1 MHTLS
6 DLRIGQRL
14 SLGFLA
20 IIVLM
25 VILTVVGIQR
35 VRSIDRQLTAINEV
49 NSVKQRYAI
58 NFRGSVHDRAIA
70 LRDVVLMDAP
80 ADRHAAEQ
88 LIDKLTAD
96 YARSAQP
103 LDTMIAA
110 STDAREKTILQQIK
124 SIEQRTLPLI
134 AQVRAFRDASDRSHA
149 EQRLLQEARPAF
161 IDWLASINAF
171 IDLQE
176 QKNRQAA
183 KQAVATAR
191 GFAMLMVISTVI
203 ALLLGATIALLL
215 TRSVVLPLRLS
226 LQLAERISA
235 GDLGT
240 PDTAASKDESGQLL
254 RAMQQMQR
262 RLRDVISAQRTM
274 AARHDAGQISYRTDA
289 QQFPGEYAHM
299 VQDTNALVHAHVQ
312 TQLRMTEVMGRY
324 AIGDLAPEI
333 EHYPC
338 EKAAI
343 TTTMQQVKQNLRAIN
358 AQIHALTQAA
368 CAGDFALRG
377 QPEKFEHDFRLMVEN
392 LNTMM
397 ATADSN
403 LAKFSQLLRAI
414 ADGDLTVRMSGNFH
428 GVFAAMRDDA
438 NSTVHR
444 LTDIVSQIQTTSNS
458 IGFAAEDIASGNQE
472 LARRSEQQAANLEET
487 AASMEELTS
496 TVKQNA
502 EHAGRANQLARGAA
516 TIASQGRDVVGTSTV
531 KQNAEH
537 AGRAN
542 QLARGAA
549 TIASQGRDVVGQVI
563 DTMSGIEASSRRIAD
578 IISVIDGI
586 AFQTNILALNAA
598 VEAARAGEQ
607 GRGFAV
613 VASEVRTL
621 SHRSS
626 DAAKEIKR
634 LIDDS
639 VQRVAD
645 GSALVHKAGTTMGE
659 VVTSVQHVTDIMGH
673 ISAASQEQAG
683 GIEQVNHTIAQMDE
697 TTQQNVRLVEAASTA
712 ARALEDHSVQ
722 LTRAVEVFKVKERN
736 TPALFNPDRT

>member
-1 MHTLS
+1 MHFFPN
-6 DLRIGQRL
+6 LRIGQRL
-14 SLGFLA
+14 ALGFLA

-35 VRSIDRQLTAINEV
+35 VRSIDQQLTAINEV

-70 LRDVVLMDAP
+70 LRDVVLMDDP
-80 ADRHAAEQ
+80 ANRHAAEQ
-88 LIDKLTAD
+88 SIDKLAAD

-103 LDTMIAA
+103 LDDMIAS
-110 STDAREKTILQQIK
+110 STDAEEKDILQQIK
-124 SIEQRTLPLI
+124 TIEQRTLPLI
-134 AQVRAFRDASDRSHA
+134 AQVRAFRDAADKAQAQQH
-149 EQRLLQEARPAF
+149 LLQQARPAF
-161 IDWLASINAF
+161 IAWLASINAF

-176 QKNRQAA
+176 AKNRQAA
-183 KQAVATAR
+183 RQAVATAR
-191 GFAMLMVISTVI
+191 GFAMLMVMSTVV
-203 ALLLGATIALLL
+203 ALLLGAAIAFLL
-215 TRSVVLPLRLS
+215 TRSVVLPLRQS
-226 LQLAERISA
+226 LRLAQRIND
-235 GDLGT
+235 GDLRSQ
-240 PDTAASKDESGQLL
+240 DAATGNDESGQLL

-262 RLRDVISAQRTM
+262 RLQEVISAQRSM
-274 AARHDAGQISYRTDA
+274 AARHDAGEISYRTDA
-289 QQFPGEYAHM
+289 RRFPGEYGDM

-312 TQLRMTEVMGRY
+312 TQLRMTEVMGSY
-324 AIGDLAPEI
+324 AVGDLAQDI
-333 EHYPC
+333 EQYPG
-338 EKAAI
+338 EKSAI
-343 TTTMQQVKQNLRAIN
+343 TATMQQVKRNLQAIN
-358 AQIHALTQAA
+358 AQIQELTQAA

-397 ATADSN
+397 ATSDTN
-403 LAKFSQLLRAI
+403 LANFSGLLRAI

-428 GVFAAMRDDA
+428 GVFASMRDDA

-444 LTDIVSQIQTTSNS
+444 LTDIVTRIQTTSNS

-472 LARRSEQQAANLEET
+472 LAQRSEQQAASLEET

-502 EHAGRANQLARGAA
+502 EHAARANQLARGAA
-516 TIASQGRDVVGTSTV
+516 AIAT
-531 KQNAEH
+531 E
-537 AGRAN
+537 
-542 QLARGAA
+542 
-549 TIASQGRDVVGQVI
+549 GRDVVGQVI
-563 DTMSGIEASSRRIAD
+563 EQMSGIEAASRRIAD

-645 GSALVHKAGTTMGE
+645 GSTLVHKAGTTMGE
-659 VVTSVQHVTDIMGH
+659 VVTSVQHVTDIMAH
-673 ISAASQEQAG
+673 ISAASNEQAG

-697 TTQQNVRLVEAASTA
+697 TTQHNVRLVEVASTA
-712 ARALEDHSVQ
+712 AHALEQHSTQ
-722 LTRAVEVFKVKERN
+722 LTRAVDVFKVN
-736 TPALFNPDRT
+736 ATVL

>member
-1 MHTLS
+1 MSLFS
-6 DLRIGQRL
+6 NLRIGQRL
-14 SLGFLA
+14 ALGFLA

-35 VRSIDRQLTAINEV
+35 VRSIDQQLTAINEV

-70 LRDVVLMDAP
+70 LRDVVLLDDP
-80 ADRHAAEQ
+80 ADRHTAEQ
-88 LIDKLTAD
+88 SIDKLAAD
-96 YARSAQP
+96 YARSAKP
-103 LDTMIAA
+103 LDDMIAS
-110 STDAREKTILQQIK
+110 STDAEEKAILQRIK
-124 SIEQRTLPLI
+124 AIEQRTMPLI
-134 AQVRAFRDASDRSHA
+134 AQVRAFRDGADKPHA
-149 EQRLLQEARPAF
+149 EQRLLQQARPAF
-161 IDWLASINAF
+161 VAWLASINAF

-176 QKNRQAA
+176 AKNRAAA
-183 KQAVATAR
+183 KDAVTTAR
-191 GFAMLMVISTVI
+191 GFAMLMVVSTVI
-203 ALLLGATIALLL
+203 ALLLGATIAWLL
-215 TRSVVLPLRLS
+215 TRSVVLPLRQS
-226 LQLAERISA
+226 LRLAERIND
-235 GDLGT
+235 GDLRSQDLPT
-240 PDTAASKDESGQLL
+240 SKDESGQLL

-262 RLRDVISAQRTM
+262 RLQDVISAQRNM
-274 AARHDAGQISYRTDA
+274 AARHDAGEISYRTDA
-289 QQFPGEYAHM
+289 QQFPGEYGHM

-312 TQLRMTEVMGRY
+312 TQLRMTEVMGSY

-333 EHYPC
+333 EQYPG

-343 TTTMQQVKQNLRAIN
+343 TATMQQVKQNLRAIN
-358 AQIHALTQAA
+358 AQIQQLTQAA
-368 CAGDFALRG
+368 CAGNFALRG

-397 ATADSN
+397 ATSDTN
-403 LAKFSQLLRAI
+403 LARFSDLLRCI
-414 ADGDLTVRMSGNFH
+414 ADGDLTVRMTGNFH
-428 GVFAAMRDDA
+428 GVFASMRDDA

-444 LTDIVSQIQTTSNS
+444 LTDIVTHIQTTSNS

-472 LARRSEQQAANLEET
+472 LSRRSEQQAASLEET

-502 EHAGRANQLARGAA
+502 EHAGRANQLALGAA
-516 TIASQGRDVVGTSTV
+516 AIAS
-531 KQNAEH
+531 E
-537 AGRAN
+537 
-542 QLARGAA
+542 
-549 TIASQGRDVVGQVI
+549 GRDVVGQVI
-563 DTMSGIEASSRRIAD
+563 EQMSGIEASSRRIAD

-645 GSALVHKAGTTMGE
+645 GATLVHKAGTTMGE

-683 GIEQVNHTIAQMDE
+683 GIEQVNLTIAQMDE
-697 TTQQNVRLVEAASTA
+697 TTQQNVSLVEAASTA
-712 ARALEDHSVQ
+712 ARSLEAHSTQ
-722 LTRAVEVFKVKERN
+722 LTQAVEVFKVN
-736 TPALFNPDRT
+736 ASVI

>member
-1 MHTLS
+1 MHFFPN
-6 DLRIGQRL
+6 LRIGQRL
-14 SLGFLA
+14 ALGFLA

-35 VRSIDRQLTAINEV
+35 VRSIDQQLTAINEV

-70 LRDVVLMDAP
+70 LRDVVLMDDP
-80 ADRHAAEQ
+80 SDRHAAEQ
-88 LIDKLTAD
+88 SIDKLAAD
-96 YARSAQP
+96 YARAAQP
-103 LDTMIAA
+103 LDDMIAS
-110 STDAREKTILQQIK
+110 STDAKEKDILRQIK
-124 SIEQRTLPLI
+124 SVEQRTLPLI
-134 AQVRAFRDASDRSHA
+134 AQVRAFRDAADKAQA
-149 EQRLLQEARPAF
+149 EQHLLQQARPAF
-161 IDWLASINAF
+161 IAWLASINAF

-176 QKNRQAA
+176 AKNRQAA
-183 KQAVATAR
+183 RQAVATAR
-191 GFAMLMVISTVI
+191 GFAMLMVMSTVV
-203 ALLLGATIALLL
+203 ALLLGATIAFLL
-215 TRSVVLPLRLS
+215 TRSVVLPLRQS
-226 LQLAERISA
+226 LRLAQRIND
-235 GDLGT
+235 GDLRSQ
-240 PDTAASKDESGQLL
+240 DAATGNDESGQLL

-262 RLRDVISAQRTM
+262 RLQEVIWAQRSM
-274 AARHDAGQISYRTDA
+274 AARHDAGEISYRTDP
-289 QQFPGEYAHM
+289 QGFPGEYGDM

-312 TQLRMTEVMGRY
+312 TQLRMTQVMGSY
-324 AIGDLAPEI
+324 AIGDLTQDI
-333 EHYPC
+333 EQYPG
-338 EKAAI
+338 EKSAI
-343 TTTMQQVKQNLRAIN
+343 TATMQQVKRNLQAIN
-358 AQIHALTQAA
+358 AQIQELTQAA

-377 QPEKFEHDFRLMVEN
+377 KAETFEHDFRLMVEN

-397 ATADSN
+397 ATSDTN
-403 LAKFSQLLRAI
+403 LASFSGLLRAI

-428 GVFAAMRDDA
+428 GVFASMRDDA

-444 LTDIVSQIQTTSNS
+444 LTDIVTRIQTTSNS
-458 IGFAAEDIASGNQE
+458 ISFVAEDIASGNQQ
-472 LARRSEQQAANLEET
+472 LAQRSEQQAASLEET

-502 EHAGRANQLARGAA
+502 EHATRANQLARGAA
-516 TIASQGRDVVGTSTV
+516 AS
-531 KQNAEH
+531 
-537 AGRAN
+537 
-542 QLARGAA
+542 
-549 TIASQGRDVVGQVI
+549 ASEGRDVVGQVI
-563 DTMSGIEASSRRIAD
+563 EQMSGIEASSRRIAD

-645 GSALVHKAGTTMGE
+645 GSTLVHTAGTTMGE
-659 VVTSVQHVTDIMGH
+659 IVTSVQHVTDIMAH

-697 TTQQNVRLVEAASTA
+697 TTQHNVRLVEAASTA
-712 ARALEDHSVQ
+712 AHALEQHSAQ
-722 LTRAVEVFKVKERN
+722 LTRAVEVFKVN
-736 TPALFNPDRT
+736 ATVL

>member
-1 MHTLS
+1 MHFFPN
-6 DLRIGQRL
+6 LRIGQRL
-14 SLGFLA
+14 ALGFLA

-35 VRSIDRQLTAINEV
+35 VRSIDQQLTAINEV

-70 LRDVVLMDAP
+70 LRDVVLMDDP

-88 LIDKLTAD
+88 SIDKLAAD
-96 YARSAQP
+96 YARAAQP
-103 LDTMIAA
+103 LDDMIAS
-110 STDAREKTILQQIK
+110 STDAKEKDILRQIK
-124 SIEQRTLPLI
+124 SVEQRTLPLI
-134 AQVRAFRDASDRSHA
+134 AQVRAFRDAADKAQA
-149 EQRLLQEARPAF
+149 EQHLLQQARPAF
-161 IDWLASINAF
+161 IAWLASINAF

-176 QKNRQAA
+176 AKNRQAA
-183 KQAVATAR
+183 RQAVATAR
-191 GFAMLMVISTVI
+191 GFAMLMVMSTVV
-203 ALLLGATIALLL
+203 ALLLGATIAFLL
-215 TRSVVLPLRLS
+215 TRSVVLPLRQS
-226 LQLAERISA
+226 LRLAQRIND
-235 GDLGT
+235 GDLRSQ
-240 PDTAASKDESGQLL
+240 DAATGNDESGQLL

-262 RLRDVISAQRTM
+262 RLQEVIWAQRSM
-274 AARHDAGQISYRTDA
+274 AARHDAGEISYRTDP
-289 QQFPGEYAHM
+289 QGFPGEYGDM

-312 TQLRMTEVMGRY
+312 TQLRMTQVMGSY
-324 AIGDLAPEI
+324 AIGDLTQDI
-333 EHYPC
+333 EQYPG
-338 EKAAI
+338 EKSAI
-343 TTTMQQVKQNLRAIN
+343 TATMQQVKRNLQAIN
-358 AQIHALTQAA
+358 AQIQELTQAA

-377 QPEKFEHDFRLMVEN
+377 KAETFEHDFRLMVEN

-397 ATADSN
+397 ATSDTN
-403 LAKFSQLLRAI
+403 LASFSGLLRAI

-428 GVFAAMRDDA
+428 GVFASMRDDA

-444 LTDIVSQIQTTSNS
+444 LTDIVTRIQTTSNS
-458 IGFAAEDIASGNQE
+458 ISFAAEDIASGNQQ
-472 LARRSEQQAANLEET
+472 LAQRSEQQAASLEET

-502 EHAGRANQLARGAA
+502 EHATRANQLARGAA
-516 TIASQGRDVVGTSTV
+516 AIAS
-531 KQNAEH
+531 E
-537 AGRAN
+537 
-542 QLARGAA
+542 
-549 TIASQGRDVVGQVI
+549 GRDVVGQVI
-563 DTMSGIEASSRRIAD
+563 EQMSGIEASSRRIAD

-645 GSALVHKAGTTMGE
+645 GSTLVHKAGTTMGE
-659 VVTSVQHVTDIMGH
+659 IVTSVQHVTDIMAH

-697 TTQQNVRLVEAASTA
+697 TTQHNVRLVEAASTA
-712 ARALEDHSVQ
+712 AHALEQHSAQ
-722 LTRAVEVFKVKERN
+722 LTRAVEVFKVN
-736 TPALFNPDRT
+736 ATVL

>member
-1 MHTLS
+1 MSLLS
-6 DLRIGQRL
+6 NLRIGQRL
-14 SLGFLA
+14 ALGFLA

-35 VRSIDRQLTAINEV
+35 VRSIDQQLTAINEV

-70 LRDVVLMDAP
+70 LRDVVLLDDP
-80 ADRHAAEQ
+80 AERHTAEQ
-88 LIDKLTAD
+88 SIDKLAAD
-96 YARSAQP
+96 YARSAKP
-103 LDTMIAA
+103 LDDMIAA
-110 STDAREKTILQQIK
+110 STDAEERAILQRIK
-124 SIEQRTLPLI
+124 AIEQRTMPLI
-134 AQVRAFRDASDRSHA
+134 AQVRAFRDGADKPHA
-149 EQRLLQEARPAF
+149 EQRLLQQARPAF
-161 IDWLASINAF
+161 VAWLASINAF

-176 QKNRQAA
+176 AKNRAAA
-183 KQAVATAR
+183 KDAVTTAR
-191 GFAMLMVISTVI
+191 GFATLMVVSTVI
-203 ALLLGATIALLL
+203 ALLLGAAIAWLL
-215 TRSVVLPLRLS
+215 TRSVVLPLRQS
-226 LQLAERISA
+226 LRLAERIND
-235 GDLGT
+235 GDLRSQDLPT
-240 PDTAASKDESGQLL
+240 SKDESGQLL

-262 RLRDVISAQRTM
+262 RLQDVISAQRNM
-274 AARHDAGQISYRTDA
+274 AARHDAGEISYRTDA
-289 QQFPGEYAHM
+289 QQFPGEYGHM

-312 TQLRMTEVMGRY
+312 TQLRMTEVMGSY

-333 EHYPC
+333 EQYPG

-343 TTTMQQVKQNLRAIN
+343 TATMQQVKQNLRAIN
-358 AQIHALTQAA
+358 AQIQQLTQAA
-368 CAGDFALRG
+368 CAGNFALRG

-397 ATADSN
+397 ATSDTN
-403 LAKFSQLLRAI
+403 LARFSDLLRCI
-414 ADGDLTVRMSGNFH
+414 ADGDLTVRMTGNFH
-428 GVFAAMRDDA
+428 GVFASMRDDA

-444 LTDIVSQIQTTSNS
+444 LTDIVTHIQTTSNS

-472 LARRSEQQAANLEET
+472 LSRRSEQQAASLEET

-502 EHAGRANQLARGAA
+502 EHAGRANQLALGAA
-516 TIASQGRDVVGTSTV
+516 AIAS
-531 KQNAEH
+531 E
-537 AGRAN
+537 
-542 QLARGAA
+542 
-549 TIASQGRDVVGQVI
+549 GRDVVGQVI
-563 DTMSGIEASSRRIAD
+563 EQMSGIEASSRRIAD

-645 GSALVHKAGTTMGE
+645 GATLVHKAGTTMGE

-683 GIEQVNHTIAQMDE
+683 GIEQVNLTIAQMDE
-697 TTQQNVRLVEAASTA
+697 TTQQNVSLVEAASTA
-712 ARALEDHSVQ
+712 ARSLEAHSTQ
-722 LTRAVEVFKVKERN
+722 LTQAVEVFKVN
-736 TPALFNPDRT
+736 ASVI

>member
-1 MHTLS
+1 MSLLS
-6 DLRIGQRL
+6 NLRIGQRL
-14 SLGFLA
+14 ALGFLA

-35 VRSIDRQLTAINEV
+35 VRSIDQQLTTINEV

-70 LRDVVLMDAP
+70 LRDVVLLDDP
-80 ADRHAAEQ
+80 AERHTAEQ
-88 LIDKLTAD
+88 SIDKLAAD
-96 YARSAQP
+96 YARSAKP
-103 LDTMIAA
+103 LDDMIAA
-110 STDAREKTILQQIK
+110 STDAEEKAILQRIK
-124 SIEQRTLPLI
+124 AIEQRTMPLI
-134 AQVRAFRDASDRSHA
+134 AQVRAFRDGADKPHA
-149 EQRLLQEARPAF
+149 EQRLLQQARPAF
-161 IDWLASINAF
+161 VAWLASINAF

-176 QKNRQAA
+176 AKNRAAA
-183 KQAVATAR
+183 KDAVTTAR
-191 GFAMLMVISTVI
+191 GFAMLMVVSTVI
-203 ALLLGATIALLL
+203 ALLLGATIAWLL
-215 TRSVVLPLRLS
+215 TRSVVLPLRQS
-226 LQLAERISA
+226 LRLAERIND
-235 GDLGT
+235 GDLRSQDLPT
-240 PDTAASKDESGQLL
+240 SKDESGQLL

-262 RLRDVISAQRTM
+262 RLQDVISAQRNM
-274 AARHDAGQISYRTDA
+274 AARHDAGEISYRTDA
-289 QQFPGEYAHM
+289 QQFPGEYGHM

-312 TQLRMTEVMGRY
+312 TQLRMTEVMGSY

-333 EHYPC
+333 EQYPG

-343 TTTMQQVKQNLRAIN
+343 TATMQQVKQNLRAIN
-358 AQIHALTQAA
+358 AQIQQLTQAA
-368 CAGDFALRG
+368 CAGNFTLRG

-397 ATADSN
+397 ATSDTN
-403 LAKFSQLLRAI
+403 LARFSDLLRCI
-414 ADGDLTVRMSGNFH
+414 ADGDLTVRMTGNFH
-428 GVFAAMRDDA
+428 GVFASMRDDA

-444 LTDIVSQIQTTSNS
+444 LTDIVTHIQTTSNS

-472 LARRSEQQAANLEET
+472 LSRRSEQQAASLEET

-502 EHAGRANQLARGAA
+502 EHAGRANQLALGAA
-516 TIASQGRDVVGTSTV
+516 AIAS
-531 KQNAEH
+531 E
-537 AGRAN
+537 
-542 QLARGAA
+542 
-549 TIASQGRDVVGQVI
+549 GRDVVGQVI
-563 DTMSGIEASSRRIAD
+563 EQMSGIEASSRRIAD

-645 GSALVHKAGTTMGE
+645 GATLVHKAGTTMGE

-683 GIEQVNHTIAQMDE
+683 GIEQVNLTIAQMDE
-697 TTQQNVRLVEAASTA
+697 TTQQNVSLVEAASTA
-712 ARALEDHSVQ
+712 ARSLEAHSTQ
-722 LTRAVEVFKVKERN
+722 LTQAVEVFKVN
-736 TPALFNPDRT
+736 ASVI

>member
-1 MHTLS
+1 MHLLS
-6 DLRIGQRL
+6 NLRIGQRL
-14 SLGFLA
+14 ALGFLS

-35 VRSIDRQLTAINEV
+35 VRSIDQQLTAINEV

-88 LIDKLTAD
+88 LIDKLAAD

-103 LDTMIAA
+103 LDDMIAA
-110 STDAREKTILQQIK
+110 STDAKEKAILQQIK
-124 SIEQRTLPLI
+124 SIEQRTMPLI
-134 AQVRAFRDASDRSHA
+134 TQVRSFRDASDRLHA
-149 EQRLLQEARPAF
+149 EQQLLQQARPAF

-176 QKNRQAA
+176 AKNRAAA

-191 GFAMLMVISTVI
+191 GFAMLMVISTVV
-203 ALLLGATIALLL
+203 ALLLGATIAFLL
-215 TRSVVLPLRLS
+215 TRSVVLPLRQS
-226 LQLAERISA
+226 LQLAQRINE
-235 GDLGT
+235 GDLRSQDAPTG
-240 PDTAASKDESGQLL
+240 SDESGQLL
-254 RAMQQMQR
+254 RAMQHMQH
-262 RLRDVISAQRTM
+262 RLQDVISAQRTM
-274 AARHDAGQISYRTDA
+274 ASRHDAGEISYRTDA
-289 QQFPGEYAHM
+289 QRFPGEYGHM

-324 AIGDLAPEI
+324 AVGDLAPEI
-333 EHYPC
+333 EQYPG

-343 TTTMQQVKQNLRAIN
+343 TATMQQVKQNLRAIN

-377 QPEKFEHDFRLMVEN
+377 QPDKFEHDFRLMVEN

-397 ATADSN
+397 ATSDTN
-403 LAKFSQLLRAI
+403 LAKFSELLRAI

-428 GVFAAMRDDA
+428 GVFASMRDDA

-444 LTDIVSQIQTTSNS
+444 LTDIVTRIQTTSNS
-458 IGFAAEDIASGNQE
+458 IGFAAEDITGGNQE
-472 LARRSEQQAANLEET
+472 LTRRSEQQAASLEET

-502 EHAGRANQLARGAA
+502 EHAGRANQLA
-516 TIASQGRDVVGTSTV
+516 
-531 KQNAEH
+531 
-537 AGRAN
+537 
-542 QLARGAA
+542 LGAA

-563 DTMSGIEASSRRIAD
+563 EQMSGIEASSKRIAD

-626 DAAKEIKR
+626 DAAREIKR

-645 GSALVHKAGTTMGE
+645 GSTLVHQAGTTMGE
-659 VVTSVQHVTDIMGH
+659 VVTSVQHVTDIIGH

-712 ARALEDHSVQ
+712 AHALEEHSTQ
-722 LTRAVEVFKVKERN
+722 LTRAVEVFKVN
-736 TPALFNPDRT
+736 ATVL

>member
-1 MHTLS
+1 MHFFPN
-6 DLRIGQRL
+6 LRIGQRL
-14 SLGFLA
+14 ALGFLA

-35 VRSIDRQLTAINEV
+35 VRSIDQQLTAINEV

-70 LRDVVLMDAP
+70 LRDVVLMDDP
-80 ADRHAAEQ
+80 SDRHAAEQ
-88 LIDKLTAD
+88 SIDKLAAD
-96 YARSAQP
+96 YARAAQP
-103 LDTMIAA
+103 LDDMIAS
-110 STDAREKTILQQIK
+110 STDAKEKDILQQIK

-134 AQVRAFRDASDRSHA
+134 AQVRAFRDAADKAQA
-149 EQRLLQEARPAF
+149 EQHLLQQARPAF
-161 IDWLASINAF
+161 IAWLASINAF

-176 QKNRQAA
+176 AKNRQAA
-183 KQAVATAR
+183 RQAVATAR
-191 GFAMLMVISTVI
+191 GFAMLMVMSTVV
-203 ALLLGATIALLL
+203 ALLLGAAIAFML
-215 TRSVVLPLRLS
+215 TRSVVLPLRQS
-226 LQLAERISA
+226 LRLAQRIND
-235 GDLGT
+235 GDLRSQ
-240 PDTAASKDESGQLL
+240 DAATGNDESGQLL

-262 RLRDVISAQRTM
+262 RLQEVIWAQRSM
-274 AARHDAGQISYRTDA
+274 AARHDAGEISYRTDP
-289 QQFPGEYAHM
+289 QGFPGEYGDM

-312 TQLRMTEVMGRY
+312 TQLRMTQIMGSY
-324 AIGDLAPEI
+324 AIGDLTQDI
-333 EHYPC
+333 EQYPG
-338 EKAAI
+338 EKSAI
-343 TTTMQQVKQNLRAIN
+343 TATMQQVKRNLQAIN
-358 AQIHALTQAA
+358 AQIQELTQAA

-377 QPEKFEHDFRLMVEN
+377 KAETFEHDFRLMVEN

-397 ATADSN
+397 ATSDTN
-403 LAKFSQLLRAI
+403 LASFSGLLRAI

-428 GVFAAMRDDA
+428 GVFASMRDDA

-444 LTDIVSQIQTTSNS
+444 LTDIVTRIQTTSNS
-458 IGFAAEDIASGNQE
+458 ISFVAEDIASGNQQ
-472 LARRSEQQAANLEET
+472 LAQRSEQQAASLEET

-502 EHAGRANQLARGAA
+502 EHATRANQLARGAA
-516 TIASQGRDVVGTSTV
+516 AIAS
-531 KQNAEH
+531 E
-537 AGRAN
+537 
-542 QLARGAA
+542 
-549 TIASQGRDVVGQVI
+549 GRDVVGQVI
-563 DTMSGIEASSRRIAD
+563 EQMSGIEASSRRIAD

-645 GSALVHKAGTTMGE
+645 GSTLVHTAGTTMGE
-659 VVTSVQHVTDIMGH
+659 IVTSVQHVTDIMAH

-697 TTQQNVRLVEAASTA
+697 TTQHNVRLVEAASTA
-712 ARALEDHSVQ
+712 AHALEQHSAQ
-722 LTRAVEVFKVKERN
+722 LTRAVEVFKVN
-736 TPALFNPDRT
+736 ATVL

>member
-1 MHTLS
+1 MHLLS
-6 DLRIGQRL
+6 NLRIGQRL
-14 SLGFLA
+14 ALGFLSL
-20 IIVLM
+20 IVLM

-70 LRDVVLMDAP
+70 LRDVVLMKDP

-88 LIDKLTAD
+88 SIDKLAAD

-103 LDTMIAA
+103 LDDMLAA
-110 STDAREKTILQQIK
+110 STDGNEKAILERIK
-124 SIEQRTLPLI
+124 SIEQRTMPLI
-134 AQVRAFRDASDRSHA
+134 AQVRASREAEDTSNA
-149 EQRLLQEARPAF
+149 EQQLLQQARPAF

-176 QKNRQAA
+176 AKNRAAA
-183 KQAVATAR
+183 KDAVATAR
-191 GFAMLMVISTVI
+191 GFAMLMVLSTVV
-203 ALLLGATIALLL
+203 ALLLGAAIAFLL
-215 TRSVVLPLRLS
+215 TRSVVLPLRQS
-226 LQLAERISA
+226 LQLAQRISQ
-235 GDLGT
+235 GDLRSTDIG
-240 PDTAASKDESGQLL
+240 ARNDESGQLL

-262 RLRDVISAQRTM
+262 RLQEVISAQRDM

-289 QQFPGEYAHM
+289 QRFPGEYGHM
-299 VQDTNALVHAHVQ
+299 VQDTNALVDAHVQ

-324 AIGDLAPEI
+324 AVGDLAPEI
-333 EHYPC
+333 EHYPG
-338 EKAAI
+338 EKAII

-377 QPEKFEHDFRLMVEN
+377 QPEAFEHDFRLMVEN

-397 ATADSN
+397 ATADTN
-403 LAKFSQLLRAI
+403 LARFSELLRAI

-444 LTDIVSQIQTTSNS
+444 LTDIVTQIQTTSNS

-472 LARRSEQQAANLEET
+472 LARRSEQQAASLEET

-502 EHAGRANQLARGAA
+502 EHAGRANQLALGAA
-516 TIASQGRDVVGTSTV
+516 A
-531 KQNAEH
+531 
-537 AGRAN
+537 
-542 QLARGAA
+542 
-549 TIASQGRDVVGQVI
+549 IASQGRDVVGQVI
-563 DTMSGIEASSRRIAD
+563 ATMTGIEDASKRIAD

-683 GIEQVNHTIAQMDE
+683 GIEQVTHTIAQMDE

-712 ARALEDHSVQ
+712 ARTLEDHSTH
-722 LTRAVEVFKVKERN
+722 LSRAVEVFKVN
-736 TPALFNPDRT
+736 AAVM

>member
-1 MHTLS
+1 M
-6 DLRIGQRL
+6 RIGQRL
-14 SLGFLA
+14 ALGFLA

-35 VRSIDRQLTAINEV
+35 VRSIDQQLTAINEV

-70 LRDVVLMDAP
+70 LRDVVLMDDP
-80 ADRHAAEQ
+80 SDRHAAEQ
-88 LIDKLTAD
+88 SIDKLAAD
-96 YARSAQP
+96 YARAAQP
-103 LDTMIAA
+103 LDDMIAS
-110 STDAREKTILQQIK
+110 STDAKEKDILQQIK
-124 SIEQRTLPLI
+124 SIEQPTLPLI
-134 AQVRAFRDASDRSHA
+134 AQVRAFRDAADKAQA
-149 EQRLLQEARPAF
+149 EQHLLQQARPAF
-161 IDWLASINAF
+161 IAWLASINAF

-176 QKNRQAA
+176 AKNRQAA
-183 KQAVATAR
+183 RQAVATAR
-191 GFAMLMVISTVI
+191 GFAMLMVMSTVV
-203 ALLLGATIALLL
+203 ALLLGAAIAFLL
-215 TRSVVLPLRLS
+215 TRSVVLPLRQS
-226 LQLAERISA
+226 LRLAQRIND
-235 GDLGT
+235 GDLRSQ
-240 PDTAASKDESGQLL
+240 DAATGNDESGQLL

-262 RLRDVISAQRTM
+262 RLQEVISAQRSM
-274 AARHDAGQISYRTDA
+274 AARHDAGEISYRTDP
-289 QQFPGEYAHM
+289 QGFPGEYGDM

-312 TQLRMTEVMGRY
+312 TQLRMTQVMGSY
-324 AIGDLAPEI
+324 AVGDLTQDI
-333 EHYPC
+333 EQYPG
-338 EKAAI
+338 EKSAI
-343 TTTMQQVKQNLRAIN
+343 TATMQQVKRNLQAIN
-358 AQIHALTQAA
+358 AQIQELTQAA

-377 QPEKFEHDFRLMVEN
+377 KAETFEHDFRLMVEN

-397 ATADSN
+397 ATSDTN
-403 LAKFSQLLRAI
+403 LASVSGLLRAI

-428 GVFAAMRDDA
+428 GVFASMRDDA

-444 LTDIVSQIQTTSNS
+444 LTDIVTRIQTTSNS

-472 LARRSEQQAANLEET
+472 LAQRSEQQAASLEET

-502 EHAGRANQLARGAA
+502 EHAARANRLARGAA
-516 TIASQGRDVVGTSTV
+516 AIAT
-531 KQNAEH
+531 E
-537 AGRAN
+537 
-542 QLARGAA
+542 
-549 TIASQGRDVVGQVI
+549 GRDVVGQVI
-563 DTMSGIEASSRRIAD
+563 EQMSGIEAASRRIAD

-645 GSALVHKAGTTMGE
+645 GSTLVHTAGTTMGE
-659 VVTSVQHVTDIMGH
+659 VVTSVQHVTDIMAH
-673 ISAASQEQAG
+673 IAAASQEQAG

-697 TTQQNVRLVEAASTA
+697 STQHNVRLVEAASTA
-712 ARALEDHSVQ
+712 ACALEQHSTQ
-722 LTRAVEVFKVKERN
+722 LTRAVEVFKVHA
-736 TPALFNPDRT
+736 TVL

>member
-1 MHTLS
+1 MHFIS
-6 DLRIGQRL
+6 NLRIGQRL
-14 SLGFLA
+14 ALGFLA

-35 VRSIDRQLTAINEV
+35 VRSIDQQLTAINEV

-70 LRDVVLMDAP
+70 LRDVVLMD
-80 ADRHAAEQ
+80 DLTNRHAAEQ
-88 LIDKLTAD
+88 LIDKLAAD

-103 LDTMIAA
+103 LDDMIAN
-110 STDAREKTILQQIK
+110 SSDAKEKDILQQIK
-124 SIEQRTLPLI
+124 AIEQRTMPLI
-134 AQVRAFRDASDRSHA
+134 AQVRGFRDASDKPHA
-149 EQRLLQEARPAF
+149 EQQLLQEARPAF
-161 IDWLASINAF
+161 IAWLASINAF

-176 QKNRQAA
+176 TKNRAAA
-183 KQAVATAR
+183 KQAVATAG
-191 GFAMLMVISTVI
+191 GFATLMVASTII
-203 ALLLGATIALLL
+203 ALLLGAAIAFLL
-215 TRSVVLPLRLS
+215 TRSVVLPLRQS
-226 LQLAERISA
+226 LRLAERIND
-235 GDLGT
+235 GDLRSQDAPT
-240 PDTAASKDESGQLL
+240 SNDESGQLL

-262 RLRDVISAQRTM
+262 RLQEVISAQRNM
-274 AARHDAGQISYRTDA
+274 AARHDVGEISYRTDA
-289 QQFPGEYAHM
+289 QRFPGEYGDM

-312 TQLRMTEVMGRY
+312 TQLRMTQVMGSY
-324 AIGDLAPEI
+324 AVGDLTQDI
-333 EHYPC
+333 EQYPG

-343 TTTMQQVKQNLRAIN
+343 TATMQQVKRNLQAIN
-358 AQIHALTQAA
+358 AQIQELTQAA
-368 CAGDFALRG
+368 CAGNFALRG
-377 QPEKFEHDFRLMVEN
+377 QPKKFEHDFRLMVEN

-397 ATADSN
+397 ATSDTN
-403 LAKFSQLLRAI
+403 LAKFSELLRSI
-414 ADGDLTVRMSGNFH
+414 ADGDLTVRMSGNFQ
-428 GVFAAMRDDA
+428 GVFASMRDDA

-444 LTDIVSQIQTTSNS
+444 LTDIVTRIQTTTNS
-458 IGFAAEDIASGNQE
+458 ISFAAEDIAGGNQE
-472 LARRSEQQAANLEET
+472 LAQRSEQQAASLEET

-502 EHAGRANQLARGAA
+502 EHATRANQLARGAA
-516 TIASQGRDVVGTSTV
+516 TIAS
-531 KQNAEH
+531 E
-537 AGRAN
+537 
-542 QLARGAA
+542 
-549 TIASQGRDVVGQVI
+549 GRDVVGQVI
-563 DTMSGIEASSRRIAD
+563 EQMSSIEASSRRIAD

-645 GSALVHKAGTTMGE
+645 GSTFVHKAGTTMGE

-683 GIEQVNHTIAQMDE
+683 GIEQVNHTIAQMEE
-697 TTQQNVRLVEAASTA
+697 TTQHNVRLVEAASTA
-712 ARALEDHSVQ
+712 ARALEAHSAQ
-722 LTRAVEVFKVKERN
+722 LTGAVEVFKVRA
-736 TPALFNPDRT
+736 TVI

>member
-1 MHTLS
+1 MSLLS
-6 DLRIGQRL
+6 NLRIGQRL
-14 SLGFLA
+14 ALGFLA

-35 VRSIDRQLTAINEV
+35 VRSIDQQLTAINEV

-70 LRDVVLMDAP
+70 LRDVVLLDDP
-80 ADRHAAEQ
+80 ADRHTAEQ
-88 LIDKLTAD
+88 SIDKLAAD
-96 YARSAQP
+96 YARSAKP
-103 LDTMIAA
+103 LDDMIAA
-110 STDAREKTILQQIK
+110 STDAEEKAILQRIK
-124 SIEQRTLPLI
+124 AIEQRTMPLI
-134 AQVRAFRDASDRSHA
+134 AQVRAFRDGADKPHA
-149 EQRLLQEARPAF
+149 EQRLLQQARPAF
-161 IDWLASINAF
+161 VAWLASINAF

-176 QKNRQAA
+176 AKNRAAA
-183 KQAVATAR
+183 KDAVTTAR
-191 GFAMLMVISTVI
+191 GFAMLMVVSTVI
-203 ALLLGATIALLL
+203 ALLLGATIAWLL
-215 TRSVVLPLRLS
+215 TRSVVLPLRQS
-226 LQLAERISA
+226 LRLAERIND
-235 GDLGT
+235 GDLRSQDLPT
-240 PDTAASKDESGQLL
+240 SKDESGQLL

-262 RLRDVISAQRTM
+262 RLQDVITAQRSM
-274 AARHDAGQISYRTDA
+274 AASHDAGEISYRTDA
-289 QQFPGEYAHM
+289 QQFPGEYGHM

-312 TQLRMTEVMGRY
+312 TQLRMTEVMGSY

-333 EHYPC
+333 EQYPG

-343 TTTMQQVKQNLRAIN
+343 TATMQQVKQNLRAIN
-358 AQIHALTQAA
+358 AQIQQLTQAA
-368 CAGDFALRG
+368 CAGNFALRG

-397 ATADSN
+397 ATSDTN
-403 LAKFSQLLRAI
+403 LARFSDLLRCI
-414 ADGDLTVRMSGNFH
+414 ADGDLTVRMTGNFH
-428 GVFAAMRDDA
+428 GVFASMRDDA

-444 LTDIVSQIQTTSNS
+444 LTDIVTHIQTTSNS

-472 LARRSEQQAANLEET
+472 LSRRSEQQAASLEET

-502 EHAGRANQLARGAA
+502 EHAGRANQLALGAA
-516 TIASQGRDVVGTSTV
+516 AIAS
-531 KQNAEH
+531 E
-537 AGRAN
+537 
-542 QLARGAA
+542 
-549 TIASQGRDVVGQVI
+549 GRDVVGQVI
-563 DTMSGIEASSRRIAD
+563 EQMSGIEASSRRIAD

-645 GSALVHKAGTTMGE
+645 GATLVHKAGTTMGE

-683 GIEQVNHTIAQMDE
+683 GIEQVNLTIAQMDE
-697 TTQQNVRLVEAASTA
+697 TTQQNVSLVEAASTA
-712 ARALEDHSVQ
+712 ARSLEAHSTQ
-722 LTRAVEVFKVKERN
+722 LTQAVEVFKVN
-736 TPALFNPDRT
+736 ASVI

>member
-1 MHTLS
+1 MSLLS
-6 DLRIGQRL
+6 NLRIGQRL
-14 SLGFLA
+14 ALGFLA

-25 VILTVVGIQR
+25 VIITVVGIQR
-35 VRSIDRQLTAINEV
+35 VRSIDQQLTAINEV

-70 LRDVVLMDAP
+70 LRDVVLLDDP
-80 ADRHAAEQ
+80 AERHTAEQ
-88 LIDKLTAD
+88 SIDKLAAD
-96 YARSAQP
+96 YARSAKP
-103 LDTMIAA
+103 LDDMIAA
-110 STDAREKTILQQIK
+110 STDAEEKAILQRIK
-124 SIEQRTLPLI
+124 AVEQRTMPLI
-134 AQVRAFRDASDRSHA
+134 AQVRAFRDGADKPHA
-149 EQRLLQEARPAF
+149 EQRLLQQARPAF
-161 IDWLASINAF
+161 VAWLASINAF

-176 QKNRQAA
+176 AKNRAAA
-183 KQAVATAR
+183 KDAVTTAR
-191 GFAMLMVISTVI
+191 GFAMLMVVSTVI
-203 ALLLGATIALLL
+203 ALLLGATIAWLL
-215 TRSVVLPLRLS
+215 TRSVVLPLRQS
-226 LQLAERISA
+226 LRLAERIND
-235 GDLGT
+235 GDLRSQDLPT
-240 PDTAASKDESGQLL
+240 SKDESGQLL

-262 RLRDVISAQRTM
+262 RLQDVISAQRSM
-274 AARHDAGQISYRTDA
+274 AARHDAGEISYRTDA
-289 QQFPGEYAHM
+289 QQFPGEYGHM

-312 TQLRMTEVMGRY
+312 TQLHMTEVMGSY

-333 EHYPC
+333 EQYPG

-343 TTTMQQVKQNLRAIN
+343 TATMQQVKQNLRAIN
-358 AQIHALTQAA
+358 AQIQQLTQAA
-368 CAGDFALRG
+368 CAGNFALRG

-397 ATADSN
+397 ATSDTN
-403 LAKFSQLLRAI
+403 LARFSDLLRCI
-414 ADGDLTVRMSGNFH
+414 ADGDLTVRMTGNFH
-428 GVFAAMRDDA
+428 GVFASMRDDA

-444 LTDIVSQIQTTSNS
+444 LTDIVTHIQTTSNS

-472 LARRSEQQAANLEET
+472 LSRRSEQQAASLEET

-502 EHAGRANQLARGAA
+502 EHAGRANQLALGAA
-516 TIASQGRDVVGTSTV
+516 AIAS
-531 KQNAEH
+531 E
-537 AGRAN
+537 
-542 QLARGAA
+542 
-549 TIASQGRDVVGQVI
+549 GRDVVGQVI
-563 DTMSGIEASSRRIAD
+563 EQMSGIEASSRRIAD

-645 GSALVHKAGTTMGE
+645 GATLVHKAGTTMGE

-683 GIEQVNHTIAQMDE
+683 GIEQVNLTIAQMDE
-697 TTQQNVRLVEAASTA
+697 TTQQNVSLVEAASTA
-712 ARALEDHSVQ
+712 ARSLEAHSTQ
-722 LTRAVEVFKVKERN
+722 LTQAVEVFKVN
-736 TPALFNPDRT
+736 ASVI

>member
-1 MHTLS
+1 MHLLS
-6 DLRIGQRL
+6 NLRIGQRL
-14 SLGFLA
+14 ALGFLS

-35 VRSIDRQLTAINEV
+35 VRSIDQQLTAINEV

-88 LIDKLTAD
+88 LIDKLAAD

-103 LDTMIAA
+103 LDDMIAA
-110 STDAREKTILQQIK
+110 STDAKEKAILQQIK
-124 SIEQRTLPLI
+124 SIEQRTMPLI
-134 AQVRAFRDASDRSHA
+134 TQVRSFRDASDRLHA
-149 EQRLLQEARPAF
+149 EQQLLQQARPAF

-176 QKNRQAA
+176 AKNRAAA

-191 GFAMLMVISTVI
+191 GFAMLMVISTVV
-203 ALLLGATIALLL
+203 ALLLGATIAFLL
-215 TRSVVLPLRLS
+215 TRSVVLPLRQS
-226 LQLAERISA
+226 LQLAQRINE
-235 GDLGT
+235 GDLRSQDAPTG
-240 PDTAASKDESGQLL
+240 SDESGQLL
-254 RAMQQMQR
+254 RAMQHMQH
-262 RLRDVISAQRTM
+262 RLQDVISAQRTM
-274 AARHDAGQISYRTDA
+274 ASRHDAGEISYRTDA
-289 QQFPGEYAHM
+289 QRFPGEYGHM

-324 AIGDLAPEI
+324 AVGDLAPEI
-333 EHYPC
+333 EQYPG

-343 TTTMQQVKQNLRAIN
+343 TATMQQVKQNLRAIN

-377 QPEKFEHDFRLMVEN
+377 QPDKFEHDFRLMVEN

-397 ATADSN
+397 ATSDTN
-403 LAKFSQLLRAI
+403 LAKFSELLRAI

-428 GVFAAMRDDA
+428 GVFASMRDDA

-444 LTDIVSQIQTTSNS
+444 LTDIVTRIQTTSNS
-458 IGFAAEDIASGNQE
+458 IGFAAEDITGGNQE
-472 LARRSEQQAANLEET
+472 LTRRSEQQAASLEET

-502 EHAGRANQLARGAA
+502 EHAGRANQLA
-516 TIASQGRDVVGTSTV
+516 
-531 KQNAEH
+531 
-537 AGRAN
+537 
-542 QLARGAA
+542 LGAA

-563 DTMSGIEASSRRIAD
+563 EQMSGIEASSKRIAD

-645 GSALVHKAGTTMGE
+645 GATLVHQAGTTMGE
-659 VVTSVQHVTDIMGH
+659 VVTSVQHVTDIIGH

-712 ARALEDHSVQ
+712 AHALEEHSTQ
-722 LTRAVEVFKVKERN
+722 LTRAVEVFKVN
-736 TPALFNPDRT
+736 ATVL

>member
-1 MHTLS
+1 MHFFS
-6 DLRIGQRL
+6 NLRIGQRL
-14 SLGFLA
+14 ALGFLA

-35 VRSIDRQLTAINEV
+35 VRSIDQQLTAINEV

-70 LRDVVLMDAP
+70 LRDVVLMDDP
-80 ADRHAAEQ
+80 ADRHTAEQ
-88 LIDKLTAD
+88 SIDKLAAD

-103 LDTMIAA
+103 LDDMIAA
-110 STDAREKTILQQIK
+110 SSDAKEKAILQQIK
-124 SIEQRTLPLI
+124 AVEQRTMPLI
-134 AQVRAFRDASDRSHA
+134 VQVRTFRDAADKPQA
-149 EQRLLQEARPAF
+149 EQRLLRDARPAF
-161 IDWLASINAF
+161 IAWLASINAF

-176 QKNRQAA
+176 AKNREAA
-183 KQAVATAR
+183 KEAVATAR
-191 GFAMLMVISTVI
+191 GFAILMVISTII
-203 ALLLGATIALLL
+203 ALLLGAAIAFLL

-226 LQLAERISA
+226 LRLAERINE
-235 GDLGT
+235 GDLRSQDT
-240 PDTAASKDESGQLL
+240 PTSDDESGQLL

-262 RLRDVISAQRTM
+262 RLQDVISAQRAM
-274 AARHDAGQISYRTDA
+274 AARHDAGEISYRTDA
-289 QQFPGEYAHM
+289 QRFPGEYGEM

-312 TQLRMTEVMGRY
+312 TQLRMTEVMGNY
-324 AIGDLAPEI
+324 AIGNFAPEI
-333 EHYPC
+333 EQYPG

-343 TTTMQQVKQNLRAIN
+343 TAIMQQVRQNLYAIN
-358 AQIHALTQAA
+358 AQIQQLTQAA
-368 CAGDFALRG
+368 CAGNFALRG

-397 ATADSN
+397 AISDTN
-403 LAKFSQLLRAI
+403 LAKFSGLLRSI
-414 ADGDLTVRMSGNFH
+414 AEGDLTVRMSGNFH
-428 GVFAAMRDDA
+428 GVFASMRDDA
-438 NSTVHR
+438 DSTVHR
-444 LTDIVSQIQTTSNS
+444 LTDIVTRIQSTSNS
-458 IGFAAEDIASGNQE
+458 INFAAEDIASANQE
-472 LARRSEQQAANLEET
+472 LARRSDRQAANLEET

-502 EHAGRANQLARGAA
+502 EHAGRANQLALGAA
-516 TIASQGRDVVGTSTV
+516 AIAS
-531 KQNAEH
+531 E
-537 AGRAN
+537 
-542 QLARGAA
+542 
-549 TIASQGRDVVGQVI
+549 GRDVVGQVI
-563 DTMSGIEASSRRIAD
+563 EQMSGIAASSKRIAD

-626 DAAKEIKR
+626 DAAKQIKR

-645 GSALVHKAGTTMGE
+645 GATLVRKAGTTMGE
-659 VVTSVQHVTDIMGH
+659 VVTSVQHVTDIIGH

-683 GIEQVNHTIAQMDE
+683 GIEQVNRTIAQMDE
-697 TTQQNVRLVEAASTA
+697 TTHQNVGLVESASTA
-712 ARALEDHSVQ
+712 ARSLEEHSTQ
-722 LTRAVEVFKVKERN
+722 LTRAVEVFKVKA
-736 TPALFNPDRT
+736 TVM

>member
-1 MHTLS
+1 MHFFPN
-6 DLRIGQRL
+6 LRIGQRL
-14 SLGFLA
+14 ALGFLA

-35 VRSIDRQLTAINEV
+35 VRSIDQQLTAINEV

-70 LRDVVLMDAP
+70 LRDVVLMDDP
-80 ADRHAAEQ
+80 ANRHAAEQ
-88 LIDKLTAD
+88 SIDKLAAD

-103 LDTMIAA
+103 LDDMVAS
-110 STDAREKTILQQIK
+110 STDAKEKDILQQIK
-124 SIEQRTLPLI
+124 AIEQRTLPLI
-134 AQVRAFRDASDRSHA
+134 AQVRAFRDAADKAQA
-149 EQRLLQEARPAF
+149 EQHLLQQARPAF
-161 IDWLASINAF
+161 IAWLASINTF

-176 QKNRQAA
+176 AKNRQAA
-183 KQAVATAR
+183 RQAVATAR
-191 GFAMLMVISTVI
+191 GFAMLMVISTVV
-203 ALLLGATIALLL
+203 ALLLGAAIAFLL
-215 TRSVVLPLRLS
+215 TRSVVLPLRQS
-226 LQLAERISA
+226 LRLAQRIND
-235 GDLGT
+235 GDLRSQ
-240 PDTAASKDESGQLL
+240 DAATSNDESGQLL

-262 RLRDVISAQRTM
+262 RLQEVIFAQRSM
-274 AARHDAGQISYRTDA
+274 AARHDAGEISYRTDA
-289 QQFPGEYAHM
+289 LRFPGEYGDM

-324 AIGDLAPEI
+324 AVGDLTQDI
-333 EHYPC
+333 EQYPG
-338 EKAAI
+338 EKSAI
-343 TTTMQQVKQNLRAIN
+343 TATMQQVKRNLQAIN
-358 AQIHALTQAA
+358 AQIQELTQAA
-368 CAGDFALRG
+368 CAGDFARRG
-377 QPEKFEHDFRLMVEN
+377 KAEKFEHDFRLMVEN

-397 ATADSN
+397 ATSDTN
-403 LAKFSQLLRAI
+403 LASFSELLRAI

-428 GVFAAMRDDA
+428 GVFASMRDDA

-444 LTDIVSQIQTTSNS
+444 LTDIVTRIQTTSNS
-458 IGFAAEDIASGNQE
+458 ISFAAEDIATGNQE
-472 LARRSEQQAANLEET
+472 LAQRSEQQAASLEET

-502 EHAGRANQLARGAA
+502 EHASRASQLARGAA
-516 TIASQGRDVVGTSTV
+516 AIASD
-531 KQNAEH
+531 
-537 AGRAN
+537 
-542 QLARGAA
+542 
-549 TIASQGRDVVGQVI
+549 GRDVVGQVI
-563 DTMSGIEASSRRIAD
+563 EQMSGIEAASRRIAD

-645 GSALVHKAGTTMGE
+645 GSTLVHKAGTTMGE
-659 VVTSVQHVTDIMGH
+659 IVTSVQHVTDIMAH
-673 ISAASQEQAG
+673 ISVASQEQAG

-697 TTQQNVRLVEAASTA
+697 TTQHNVRLVEAASTA
-712 ARALEDHSVQ
+712 AHALEQHSKQ
-722 LTRAVEVFKVKERN
+722 LTRAVEVFKVN
-736 TPALFNPDRT
+736 ATVL

>member
-1 MHTLS
+1 MHFFPN
-6 DLRIGQRL
+6 LRIGQRL
-14 SLGFLA
+14 ALGFLA

-35 VRSIDRQLTAINEV
+35 VRSIDQQLTAINEV

-70 LRDVVLMDAP
+70 LRDVVLMDDP
-80 ADRHAAEQ
+80 AERHAAEQ
-88 LIDKLTAD
+88 SIDKLAAD
-96 YARSAQP
+96 YARAAQP
-103 LDTMIAA
+103 LDDMIAS
-110 STDAREKTILQQIK
+110 STDAKEKDILRQIK
-124 SIEQRTLPLI
+124 SVEQRTLPLI
-134 AQVRAFRDASDRSHA
+134 AQVRAFRDAADKAQA
-149 EQRLLQEARPAF
+149 EQHLLQQARPAF
-161 IDWLASINAF
+161 IAWLASINAF

-176 QKNRQAA
+176 AKNRQAA
-183 KQAVATAR
+183 RQAVATAR
-191 GFAMLMVISTVI
+191 GFAMLMVMSTVV
-203 ALLLGATIALLL
+203 ALLLGATIAFLL
-215 TRSVVLPLRLS
+215 TRSVVLPLRQS
-226 LQLAERISA
+226 LRLAQRIND
-235 GDLGT
+235 GDLRSQ
-240 PDTAASKDESGQLL
+240 DAATSNDESGQLL

-262 RLRDVISAQRTM
+262 RLQEVIWAQRSM
-274 AARHDAGQISYRTDA
+274 AARHDAGEISYRTDP
-289 QQFPGEYAHM
+289 QGFPGEYGDM

-312 TQLRMTEVMGRY
+312 TQLRMTQVMGSY
-324 AIGDLAPEI
+324 AIGDLTQDI
-333 EHYPC
+333 EQYPG
-338 EKAAI
+338 EKSAI
-343 TTTMQQVKQNLRAIN
+343 TATMQQVKRNLQAIN
-358 AQIHALTQAA
+358 AQIQELTQAA

-377 QPEKFEHDFRLMVEN
+377 KAETFEHDFRLMVEN

-397 ATADSN
+397 ATSDTN
-403 LAKFSQLLRAI
+403 LASFSGLLRAI

-428 GVFAAMRDDA
+428 GVFASMRDDA

-444 LTDIVSQIQTTSNS
+444 LTDIVTRIQTTSNS
-458 IGFAAEDIASGNQE
+458 ISFVAEDIASGNQQ
-472 LARRSEQQAANLEET
+472 LAQRSEQQAASLEET

-502 EHAGRANQLARGAA
+502 EHATRANQLARGAA
-516 TIASQGRDVVGTSTV
+516 AIAS
-531 KQNAEH
+531 E
-537 AGRAN
+537 
-542 QLARGAA
+542 
-549 TIASQGRDVVGQVI
+549 GRDVVGQVI
-563 DTMSGIEASSRRIAD
+563 EQMSGIEASSRRIAD

-645 GSALVHKAGTTMGE
+645 GSTLVHTAGTTMGE
-659 VVTSVQHVTDIMGH
+659 IVTSVQHVTDIMAH

-697 TTQQNVRLVEAASTA
+697 TTQHNVRLVEAASTA
-712 ARALEDHSVQ
+712 AHALEQHSAQ
-722 LTRAVEVFKVKERN
+722 LTRAVEVFKVN
-736 TPALFNPDRT
+736 ATVL

>member
-1 MHTLS
+1 MSLLS
-6 DLRIGQRL
+6 NLRIGQRL
-14 SLGFLA
+14 ALGFLA

-25 VILTVVGIQR
+25 VIITVVGIQR
-35 VRSIDRQLTAINEV
+35 VRSIDQQLTAINEV

-70 LRDVVLMDAP
+70 LRDVVLLDDP
-80 ADRHAAEQ
+80 AERHTAEQ
-88 LIDKLTAD
+88 SIDKLAAD
-96 YARSAQP
+96 YARSAKP
-103 LDTMIAA
+103 LDDMIAA
-110 STDAREKTILQQIK
+110 STDAEEKAILQRIK
-124 SIEQRTLPLI
+124 AVEQRTMPLI
-134 AQVRAFRDASDRSHA
+134 AQVRAFRDGADKPHA
-149 EQRLLQEARPAF
+149 EQRLLQQARPAF
-161 IDWLASINAF
+161 VAWLASINAF

-176 QKNRQAA
+176 AKNRAAA
-183 KQAVATAR
+183 KDAVTTAR
-191 GFAMLMVISTVI
+191 GFAMLMVVSTVI
-203 ALLLGATIALLL
+203 ALLLGATIAWLL
-215 TRSVVLPLRLS
+215 TRSVVLPLRQS
-226 LQLAERISA
+226 LRLAERIND
-235 GDLGT
+235 GDLRSQDLPT
-240 PDTAASKDESGQLL
+240 SKDESGQLL

-262 RLRDVISAQRTM
+262 RLQDVISAQRSM
-274 AARHDAGQISYRTDA
+274 AARHDAGEISYRTDA
-289 QQFPGEYAHM
+289 QQFPGEYGHM

-312 TQLRMTEVMGRY
+312 TQLRMTEVMGSY

-333 EHYPC
+333 EQYPG

-343 TTTMQQVKQNLRAIN
+343 TATMQQVKQNLRAIN
-358 AQIHALTQAA
+358 AQIQQLTQAA
-368 CAGDFALRG
+368 CAGNFALRG

-397 ATADSN
+397 ATSDTN
-403 LAKFSQLLRAI
+403 LARFSDLLRCI
-414 ADGDLTVRMSGNFH
+414 ADGDLTVRMTGNFH
-428 GVFAAMRDDA
+428 GVFASMRDDA

-444 LTDIVSQIQTTSNS
+444 LTDIVTHIQTTSNS

-472 LARRSEQQAANLEET
+472 LSRRSEQQAASLEET

-502 EHAGRANQLARGAA
+502 EHAGRANQLALGAA
-516 TIASQGRDVVGTSTV
+516 AIAS
-531 KQNAEH
+531 E
-537 AGRAN
+537 
-542 QLARGAA
+542 
-549 TIASQGRDVVGQVI
+549 GRDVVGQVI
-563 DTMSGIEASSRRIAD
+563 EQMSGIEASSRRIAD

-645 GSALVHKAGTTMGE
+645 GATLVHKAGTTMGE

-683 GIEQVNHTIAQMDE
+683 GIEQVNLTIAQMDE
-697 TTQQNVRLVEAASTA
+697 TTQQNVSLVEAASTA
-712 ARALEDHSVQ
+712 ARSLEAHSTQ
-722 LTRAVEVFKVKERN
+722 LTQAVEVFKVN
-736 TPALFNPDRT
+736 ASVI

>member
-1 MHTLS
+1 MHFFPN
-6 DLRIGQRL
+6 LRIGQRL
-14 SLGFLA
+14 ALGFLA

-35 VRSIDRQLTAINEV
+35 VRSIDQQLTAINEV

-70 LRDVVLMDAP
+70 LRDVVLMDDP

-88 LIDKLTAD
+88 SIDKLAAD
-96 YARSAQP
+96 YARAAQP
-103 LDTMIAA
+103 LDDMIAS
-110 STDAREKTILQQIK
+110 STDAKEKDILQQIK

-134 AQVRAFRDASDRSHA
+134 AQVRAFRDAADKAQA
-149 EQRLLQEARPAF
+149 EQHLLQQARPAF
-161 IDWLASINAF
+161 IAWLASINAF

-176 QKNRQAA
+176 AKNRQAA
-183 KQAVATAR
+183 RQAVATAR
-191 GFAMLMVISTVI
+191 GFAMLMVMSTVV
-203 ALLLGATIALLL
+203 ALLLGAAIAFLL
-215 TRSVVLPLRLS
+215 TRSVVLPLRQS
-226 LQLAERISA
+226 LRLAQRIND
-235 GDLGT
+235 GDLRSQ
-240 PDTAASKDESGQLL
+240 DAATGNDESGQLL

-262 RLRDVISAQRTM
+262 RLQEVIWAQRSM
-274 AARHDAGQISYRTDA
+274 AARHDAGEISYRTDP
-289 QQFPGEYAHM
+289 QGFPGEYGDM

-312 TQLRMTEVMGRY
+312 TQLRMTQVMGSY
-324 AIGDLAPEI
+324 AIGDLTQDI
-333 EHYPC
+333 EQYPG
-338 EKAAI
+338 EKSAI
-343 TTTMQQVKQNLRAIN
+343 TATMQQVKRNLQAIN
-358 AQIHALTQAA
+358 AQIHELTQAA

-377 QPEKFEHDFRLMVEN
+377 KAETFEHDFRLMVEN

-397 ATADSN
+397 ATSDTN
-403 LAKFSQLLRAI
+403 LASFSGLLRAI

-428 GVFAAMRDDA
+428 GVFASMRDDA

-444 LTDIVSQIQTTSNS
+444 LTDIVTRIQTTSNS
-458 IGFAAEDIASGNQE
+458 ISFVAEDIASGNQQ
-472 LARRSEQQAANLEET
+472 LAQRSEQQAASLEET

-502 EHAGRANQLARGAA
+502 EHATRANQLARGAA
-516 TIASQGRDVVGTSTV
+516 AIAS
-531 KQNAEH
+531 E
-537 AGRAN
+537 
-542 QLARGAA
+542 
-549 TIASQGRDVVGQVI
+549 GRDVVGQVI
-563 DTMSGIEASSRRIAD
+563 EQMSGIEASSRRIAD

-645 GSALVHKAGTTMGE
+645 GSTLVHTAGTTMGE
-659 VVTSVQHVTDIMGH
+659 IVTSVQHVTDIMAH

-697 TTQQNVRLVEAASTA
+697 TTQHNVRLVEAASTA
-712 ARALEDHSVQ
+712 AHALEQHSAQ
-722 LTRAVEVFKVKERN
+722 LTRAVEVFKVN
-736 TPALFNPDRT
+736 ATVL

>member
-1 MHTLS
+1 MYFFPN
-6 DLRIGQRL
+6 LRIGQRL
-14 SLGFLA
+14 ALGFLA

-35 VRSIDRQLTAINEV
+35 VRSIDQQLTAINEV

-70 LRDVVLMDAP
+70 LRDVVLMDDP

-88 LIDKLTAD
+88 SIDKLAAD
-96 YARSAQP
+96 YARAAQP
-103 LDTMIAA
+103 LDDMIAS
-110 STDAREKTILQQIK
+110 STDAKEKDILRQIK

-134 AQVRAFRDASDRSHA
+134 AQVRAFRDAADKAQA
-149 EQRLLQEARPAF
+149 EQHLLQQARPAF
-161 IDWLASINAF
+161 IAWLASINAF

-176 QKNRQAA
+176 AKNRQAA
-183 KQAVATAR
+183 RQAVATAR
-191 GFAMLMVISTVI
+191 GFAMLMVMSTVV
-203 ALLLGATIALLL
+203 ALLLGAAIAFLL
-215 TRSVVLPLRLS
+215 TRSVVLPLRQS
-226 LQLAERISA
+226 LRLAQRIND
-235 GDLGT
+235 GDLRSQ
-240 PDTAASKDESGQLL
+240 DAATGNDESGQLL

-262 RLRDVISAQRTM
+262 RLQEVIWAQRSM
-274 AARHDAGQISYRTDA
+274 AARHDAGEISYRTDP
-289 QQFPGEYAHM
+289 QGFPGEYGDM

-312 TQLRMTEVMGRY
+312 TQLRMTQVMGSY
-324 AIGDLAPEI
+324 AVGDLTQDI
-333 EHYPC
+333 EQYPG
-338 EKAAI
+338 EKSAI
-343 TTTMQQVKQNLRAIN
+343 TATMQQVKRNLQAIN
-358 AQIHALTQAA
+358 AQIQELTQAA

-377 QPEKFEHDFRLMVEN
+377 KAETFEHDFRLMVEN

-397 ATADSN
+397 ATSDTN
-403 LAKFSQLLRAI
+403 LASFSGLLRAI

-428 GVFAAMRDDA
+428 GVFASMRDDA

-444 LTDIVSQIQTTSNS
+444 LTDIVTRIQTTSNS
-458 IGFAAEDIASGNQE
+458 IAAEDIASGNQQ
-472 LARRSEQQAANLEET
+472 LAQRSEQQAASLEET

-502 EHAGRANQLARGAA
+502 EHATRANQLARGAA
-516 TIASQGRDVVGTSTV
+516 AIAS
-531 KQNAEH
+531 E
-537 AGRAN
+537 
-542 QLARGAA
+542 
-549 TIASQGRDVVGQVI
+549 GRDVVGQVI
-563 DTMSGIEASSRRIAD
+563 EQMSGIEASSRRIAD

-645 GSALVHKAGTTMGE
+645 GSTLVHTAGTTMGE
-659 VVTSVQHVTDIMGH
+659 IVTSVQHVTDIMAH

-697 TTQQNVRLVEAASTA
+697 TTQHNVRLVEAASTA
-712 ARALEDHSVQ
+712 AHALEQHSAQ
-722 LTRAVEVFKVKERN
+722 LTRAVEVFKVN
-736 TPALFNPDRT
+736 ATVL

>member
-1 MHTLS
+1 MHFFPN
-6 DLRIGQRL
+6 LRIGQRL
-14 SLGFLA
+14 ALGFLA

-35 VRSIDRQLTAINEV
+35 VRSIDQQLTAINEV

-70 LRDVVLMDAP
+70 LRDVVLMDDP
-80 ADRHAAEQ
+80 AERHAAEQ
-88 LIDKLTAD
+88 SIDKLAAD
-96 YARSAQP
+96 YARAAQP
-103 LDTMIAA
+103 LDDMIAS
-110 STDAREKTILQQIK
+110 STDAKEKDILRQIK
-124 SIEQRTLPLI
+124 SVEQRTLPLI
-134 AQVRAFRDASDRSHA
+134 AQVRAFRDAADKAQA
-149 EQRLLQEARPAF
+149 EQHLLQQARPAF
-161 IDWLASINAF
+161 IAWLASINAF

-176 QKNRQAA
+176 AKNRQAA
-183 KQAVATAR
+183 RQAVATAR
-191 GFAMLMVISTVI
+191 GFAMLMVMSTVV
-203 ALLLGATIALLL
+203 ALLLGATIAFLL
-215 TRSVVLPLRLS
+215 TRSVVLPLRQS
-226 LQLAERISA
+226 LRLAQRIND
-235 GDLGT
+235 GDLRSQ
-240 PDTAASKDESGQLL
+240 DAATGNDESGQLL

-262 RLRDVISAQRTM
+262 RLQEVIWAQRSM
-274 AARHDAGQISYRTDA
+274 AARHDAGEISYRTDP
-289 QQFPGEYAHM
+289 QGFPGEYGDM

-312 TQLRMTEVMGRY
+312 TQLRMTQVMGSY
-324 AIGDLAPEI
+324 AIGDLTQDI
-333 EHYPC
+333 EQYPG
-338 EKAAI
+338 EKSAI
-343 TTTMQQVKQNLRAIN
+343 TATMQQVKRNLQAIN
-358 AQIHALTQAA
+358 AQIQELTQAA

-377 QPEKFEHDFRLMVEN
+377 KAETFEHDFRLMVEN

-397 ATADSN
+397 ATSDTN
-403 LAKFSQLLRAI
+403 LASFSGLLRAI

-428 GVFAAMRDDA
+428 GVVASMRDDA

-444 LTDIVSQIQTTSNS
+444 LTDIVTRIQTTSNS
-458 IGFAAEDIASGNQE
+458 ISFAAEDIASGNQQ
-472 LARRSEQQAANLEET
+472 LAQRSEQQAASLEET

-502 EHAGRANQLARGAA
+502 EHATRANQLARGAA
-516 TIASQGRDVVGTSTV
+516 AIAS
-531 KQNAEH
+531 E
-537 AGRAN
+537 
-542 QLARGAA
+542 
-549 TIASQGRDVVGQVI
+549 GRDVVGQVI
-563 DTMSGIEASSRRIAD
+563 EQMSGIEASSRRIAD

-645 GSALVHKAGTTMGE
+645 GSTLVHTAGTTMGE
-659 VVTSVQHVTDIMGH
+659 IVTSVQHVTDIMAH

-697 TTQQNVRLVEAASTA
+697 TTQHNVRLVEAASTA
-712 ARALEDHSVQ
+712 AHALEQHSAQ
-722 LTRAVEVFKVKERN
+722 LTRAVEVFKVN
-736 TPALFNPDRT
+736 ATVL

>member
-1 MHTLS
+1 MSLLS
-6 DLRIGQRL
+6 NLRIGQRL
-14 SLGFLA
+14 ALGFLA
-20 IIVLM
+20 VIVLM

-35 VRSIDRQLTAINEV
+35 VRSIDQQLTAINEV

-70 LRDVVLMDAP
+70 LRDVVLLDDP
-80 ADRHAAEQ
+80 ADRHTAEQ
-88 LIDKLTAD
+88 SIDKLAAD
-96 YARSAQP
+96 YARSAKP
-103 LDTMIAA
+103 LDDMIAA
-110 STDAREKTILQQIK
+110 STDAEEKTILQRIK
-124 SIEQRTLPLI
+124 AIEQRTMPLI
-134 AQVRAFRDASDRSHA
+134 AQVRAFRDGADKPHA
-149 EQRLLQEARPAF
+149 EQRLLQQARPAF
-161 IDWLASINAF
+161 VAWLASINAF

-176 QKNRQAA
+176 AKNRAAA
-183 KQAVATAR
+183 KDAVTTAR
-191 GFAMLMVISTVI
+191 GFAMLMVVSTVI
-203 ALLLGATIALLL
+203 ALLLGATIAWLL
-215 TRSVVLPLRLS
+215 TRSVVLPLRQS
-226 LQLAERISA
+226 LRLAERIND
-235 GDLGT
+235 GDLRSQDLPT
-240 PDTAASKDESGQLL
+240 SKDESGQLL

-262 RLRDVISAQRTM
+262 RLQDVISAQRNM
-274 AARHDAGQISYRTDA
+274 AARHDAGEISYRTDA
-289 QQFPGEYAHM
+289 QQFPGEYGHM

-312 TQLRMTEVMGRY
+312 TQLRMTEVMGSY

-333 EHYPC
+333 EQYPG

-343 TTTMQQVKQNLRAIN
+343 TATMQQVKQNLRAIN
-358 AQIHALTQAA
+358 AQIQQLTQAA
-368 CAGDFALRG
+368 CAGNFALRG

-397 ATADSN
+397 ATSDTN
-403 LAKFSQLLRAI
+403 LARFSDLLRCI
-414 ADGDLTVRMSGNFH
+414 ADGDLTVRMTGNFH
-428 GVFAAMRDDA
+428 GVFASMRDDA

-444 LTDIVSQIQTTSNS
+444 LTDIVTHIQTTSNS

-472 LARRSEQQAANLEET
+472 LSRRSEQQAASLEET

-502 EHAGRANQLARGAA
+502 EHAGRANQLALGAA
-516 TIASQGRDVVGTSTV
+516 AIAS
-531 KQNAEH
+531 E
-537 AGRAN
+537 
-542 QLARGAA
+542 
-549 TIASQGRDVVGQVI
+549 GRDVVGQVI
-563 DTMSGIEASSRRIAD
+563 EQMSGIEASSRRIAD

-645 GSALVHKAGTTMGE
+645 GATLVHKAGTTMGE

-683 GIEQVNHTIAQMDE
+683 GIEQVNLTIAQMDE
-697 TTQQNVRLVEAASTA
+697 TTQQNVSLVEAASTA
-712 ARALEDHSVQ
+712 ARSLEAHSTQ
-722 LTRAVEVFKVKERN
+722 LTQAVEVFKVN
-736 TPALFNPDRT
+736 ASVI

>member
-1 MHTLS
+1 MHFLS
-6 DLRIGQRL
+6 NLRIGQRL
-14 SLGFLA
+14 ALGFLT

-70 LRDVVLMDAP
+70 LRDVVLLDDP
-80 ADRHAAEQ
+80 AERHAAEQ
-88 LIDKLTAD
+88 LIDKLAAD

-103 LDTMIAA
+103 LDDMLAA
-110 STDAREKTILQQIK
+110 STDTNEKAILQRIK
-124 SIEQRTLPLI
+124 TVEQRTMPLI
-134 AQVRAFRDASDRSHA
+134 AQVRGFREAADKPHA
-149 EQRLLQEARPAF
+149 EQQLLQQARPAF

-176 QKNRQAA
+176 AKNRAAA
-183 KQAVATAR
+183 KDAVATAR
-191 GFAMLMVISTVI
+191 GFAMLMVLSTVV

-215 TRSVVLPLRLS
+215 TRSVVLPLRQS
-226 LQLAERISA
+226 LQLAQRISQ
-235 GDLGT
+235 GDLR
-240 PDTAASKDESGQLL
+240 SKDAQAGNDESGQLL
-254 RAMQQMQR
+254 RAMQQMQL
-262 RLRDVISAQRTM
+262 RLHEVISAQRDM
-274 AARHDAGQISYRTDA
+274 AARHDAGQTSYRTDA
-289 QQFPGEYAHM
+289 QRFPGEYGHM
-299 VQDTNALVHAHVQ
+299 VQDTNALVDAHVQ

-324 AIGDLAPEI
+324 AVGDLTPEI
-333 EHYPC
+333 EQYPG
-338 EKAAI
+338 EKAVI

-368 CAGDFALRG
+368 CAGNFALRG
-377 QPEKFEHDFRLMVEN
+377 HPDHFEHDFRLMVEN

-397 ATADSN
+397 ATADTN
-403 LAKFSQLLRAI
+403 LARFSELLRAI

-444 LTDIVSQIQTTSNS
+444 LTDIVTQIQTTSNS

-472 LARRSEQQAANLEET
+472 LARRSEQQAASLEET

-502 EHAGRANQLARGAA
+502 EHASRANQLALGAA
-516 TIASQGRDVVGTSTV
+516 AIASQGRDVV
-531 KQNAEH
+531 
-537 AGRAN
+537 
-542 QLARGAA
+542 
-549 TIASQGRDVVGQVI
+549 DQVI
-563 DTMSGIEASSRRIAD
+563 DTMSGIEDASKRIAD

-639 VQRVAD
+639 VQRVTD
-645 GSALVHKAGTTMGE
+645 GSALVHTAGTTMGE
-659 VVTSVQHVTDIMGH
+659 VVTSVQHVTDIMAN

-712 ARALEDHSVQ
+712 AHALEEHSVQ
-722 LTRAVEVFKVKERN
+722 LNRAVEVFKVN
-736 TPALFNPDRT
+736 AVVM

>member
-1 MHTLS
+1 MSLLS
-6 DLRIGQRL
+6 NLRIGQRL
-14 SLGFLA
+14 ALGFLA

-35 VRSIDRQLTAINEV
+35 VRSIDQQLTAINEV

-58 NFRGSVHDRAIA
+58 NFRGSVHDRAIS
-70 LRDVVLMDAP
+70 LRDVVLLDDP
-80 ADRHAAEQ
+80 ADRHTAEQ
-88 LIDKLTAD
+88 SIDKLAAD
-96 YARSAQP
+96 YTRSAKP
-103 LDTMIAA
+103 LDDMIAA
-110 STDAREKTILQQIK
+110 STDAEEKAILQRIK
-124 SIEQRTLPLI
+124 AVEQRTMPLI
-134 AQVRAFRDASDRSHA
+134 AQVRAFRDGADKPHA
-149 EQRLLQEARPAF
+149 EQRLLQQARPAF
-161 IDWLASINAF
+161 VAWLASINAF

-176 QKNRQAA
+176 AKNRAAA
-183 KQAVATAR
+183 KDAVTTAR
-191 GFAMLMVISTVI
+191 GFAMLMVVSTVI
-203 ALLLGATIALLL
+203 ALLLGATIAWLL
-215 TRSVVLPLRLS
+215 TRSVVLPLRQS
-226 LQLAERISA
+226 LRLAERIND
-235 GDLGT
+235 GDLRSQDLPT
-240 PDTAASKDESGQLL
+240 SKDESGQLL

-262 RLRDVISAQRTM
+262 RLQDVISAQRSM
-274 AARHDAGQISYRTDA
+274 AARHDAGEISYRTDA
-289 QQFPGEYAHM
+289 QQFPGEYGHM

-312 TQLRMTEVMGRY
+312 TQLRMTEVMGSY

-333 EHYPC
+333 EQYPG

-343 TTTMQQVKQNLRAIN
+343 TATMQQVKQNLRAIN
-358 AQIHALTQAA
+358 AQIQQLTQAA
-368 CAGDFALRG
+368 CAGNFALRG

-397 ATADSN
+397 ATSDTN
-403 LAKFSQLLRAI
+403 LARFSDLLRCI
-414 ADGDLTVRMSGNFH
+414 ADGDLTVRMTGNFH
-428 GVFAAMRDDA
+428 GVFASMRDDA

-444 LTDIVSQIQTTSNS
+444 LTDIVTHIQTTSNS

-472 LARRSEQQAANLEET
+472 LSRRSEQQAASLEET

-502 EHAGRANQLARGAA
+502 EHAGRANQLALGAA
-516 TIASQGRDVVGTSTV
+516 AIAS
-531 KQNAEH
+531 E
-537 AGRAN
+537 
-542 QLARGAA
+542 
-549 TIASQGRDVVGQVI
+549 GRDVVGQVI
-563 DTMSGIEASSRRIAD
+563 EQMSGIEASSRRIAD

-645 GSALVHKAGTTMGE
+645 GATLVHKAGTTMGE

-683 GIEQVNHTIAQMDE
+683 GIEQVNLTIAQMDE
-697 TTQQNVRLVEAASTA
+697 TTQQNVSLVEAASTA
-712 ARALEDHSVQ
+712 ARSLEAHSTQ
-722 LTRAVEVFKVKERN
+722 LTQAVEVFKVN
-736 TPALFNPDRT
+736 ASVI

>member
-1 MHTLS
+1 MHFFPN
-6 DLRIGQRL
+6 LRIGQRL
-14 SLGFLA
+14 ALGFLA

-35 VRSIDRQLTAINEV
+35 VRSIDQQLTAINEV

-70 LRDVVLMDAP
+70 LRDVVLMDDP

-88 LIDKLTAD
+88 SIDKLAAD
-96 YARSAQP
+96 YARAAQP
-103 LDTMIAA
+103 LDDMIAS
-110 STDAREKTILQQIK
+110 STDAKEKDILQQIK
-124 SIEQRTLPLI
+124 SIEERTLPLI
-134 AQVRAFRDASDRSHA
+134 AQVRAFRDAADKAQA
-149 EQRLLQEARPAF
+149 EQHLLQQARPAF
-161 IDWLASINAF
+161 IAWLASINAF

-176 QKNRQAA
+176 AKNRQAA
-183 KQAVATAR
+183 RQAVATAR
-191 GFAMLMVISTVI
+191 GFAMLMVMSTVV
-203 ALLLGATIALLL
+203 ALLLGAAIAFLL
-215 TRSVVLPLRLS
+215 TRSVVLPLRQS
-226 LQLAERISA
+226 LRLAQRIND
-235 GDLGT
+235 GDLRSQ
-240 PDTAASKDESGQLL
+240 DAATGNDESGQLL

-262 RLRDVISAQRTM
+262 RLQEVIWAQRSM
-274 AARHDAGQISYRTDA
+274 AARHDAGEISYRTDP
-289 QQFPGEYAHM
+289 QGFPGEYGDM

-312 TQLRMTEVMGRY
+312 TQLRMTQVMGSY
-324 AIGDLAPEI
+324 AIGDLTQDI
-333 EHYPC
+333 EQYPG
-338 EKAAI
+338 EKSAI
-343 TTTMQQVKQNLRAIN
+343 TATMQQVKRNLQAIN
-358 AQIHALTQAA
+358 AQIQELTQAA

-377 QPEKFEHDFRLMVEN
+377 KAETFEHDFRLMVEN

-397 ATADSN
+397 ATSDTN
-403 LAKFSQLLRAI
+403 LASFSGLLRAI

-428 GVFAAMRDDA
+428 GVFASMRDDA

-444 LTDIVSQIQTTSNS
+444 LTDIVTRIQTTSNS
-458 IGFAAEDIASGNQE
+458 ISFAAEDIASGNQQ
-472 LARRSEQQAANLEET
+472 LAQRSEQQAASLEET

-502 EHAGRANQLARGAA
+502 EHATRANQLARGAA
-516 TIASQGRDVVGTSTV
+516 AIAS
-531 KQNAEH
+531 E
-537 AGRAN
+537 
-542 QLARGAA
+542 
-549 TIASQGRDVVGQVI
+549 GRDVVGQVI
-563 DTMSGIEASSRRIAD
+563 EQMSGIEASSRRIAD

-645 GSALVHKAGTTMGE
+645 GSTLVHTAGTTMGE
-659 VVTSVQHVTDIMGH
+659 IVTSVQHVTDIMAH

-697 TTQQNVRLVEAASTA
+697 TTQHNVRLVEAASTA
-712 ARALEDHSVQ
+712 AHALEQHSAQ
-722 LTRAVEVFKVKERN
+722 LTRAVEVFKVN
-736 TPALFNPDRT
+736 ATVL

>member
-1 MHTLS
+1 MSLLS
-6 DLRIGQRL
+6 NLRIGQRL
-14 SLGFLA
+14 ALGFLA

-35 VRSIDRQLTAINEV
+35 VRSIDQQLTAINEV

-70 LRDVVLMDAP
+70 LRDVVLLDDP
-80 ADRHAAEQ
+80 AERHTAEQ
-88 LIDKLTAD
+88 SIDKLAAD
-96 YARSAQP
+96 YARSAKP
-103 LDTMIAA
+103 LDDMIAA
-110 STDAREKTILQQIK
+110 STDAEEKAILQRIK
-124 SIEQRTLPLI
+124 AIEQRTMPLI
-134 AQVRAFRDASDRSHA
+134 AQVRAFRDGADKPHA
-149 EQRLLQEARPAF
+149 EQRLLQQARPAF
-161 IDWLASINAF
+161 VAWLASINAF

-176 QKNRQAA
+176 AKNRAAA
-183 KQAVATAR
+183 KDAVTTAR
-191 GFAMLMVISTVI
+191 GFAMLMVVSTVI

-215 TRSVVLPLRLS
+215 TRSVVLPLRQS
-226 LQLAERISA
+226 LRLAERIND
-235 GDLGT
+235 GDLRSQDLPT
-240 PDTAASKDESGQLL
+240 SRDESGQLL

-262 RLRDVISAQRTM
+262 RLQDVISAQRSM
-274 AARHDAGQISYRTDA
+274 AARHDAGEISYRTDA
-289 QQFPGEYAHM
+289 QQFPGEYGHM

-312 TQLRMTEVMGRY
+312 TQLRMTEVMGSY

-333 EHYPC
+333 EQYPG

-343 TTTMQQVKQNLRAIN
+343 TATMQQVKQNLRAIN
-358 AQIHALTQAA
+358 AQIQQLTQAA
-368 CAGDFALRG
+368 CAGNFALRG

-397 ATADSN
+397 ATSDTN
-403 LAKFSQLLRAI
+403 LARFSDLLRCI
-414 ADGDLTVRMSGNFH
+414 ADGDLTVRMTGNFH
-428 GVFAAMRDDA
+428 GVFASMRDDA

-444 LTDIVSQIQTTSNS
+444 LTDIVTHIQTTSNS

-472 LARRSEQQAANLEET
+472 LSRRSEQQAASLEET

-502 EHAGRANQLARGAA
+502 EHASRANQLALGAA
-516 TIASQGRDVVGTSTV
+516 AIAS
-531 KQNAEH
+531 E
-537 AGRAN
+537 
-542 QLARGAA
+542 
-549 TIASQGRDVVGQVI
+549 GRDVVGQVI
-563 DTMSGIEASSRRIAD
+563 EQMSGIEASSRRIAD

-645 GSALVHKAGTTMGE
+645 GATLVHKAGTTMGE

-683 GIEQVNHTIAQMDE
+683 GIEQVNLTIAQMDE
-697 TTQQNVRLVEAASTA
+697 TTQQNVSLVEAASTA
-712 ARALEDHSVQ
+712 ARSLEAHSTQ
-722 LTRAVEVFKVKERN
+722 LTQAVEVFKVN
-736 TPALFNPDRT
+736 ASVI

>member
-1 MHTLS
+1 MHFFPN
-6 DLRIGQRL
+6 LRIGQRL
-14 SLGFLA
+14 ALGFLA

-35 VRSIDRQLTAINEV
+35 VRSIDQQLTAINEV

-70 LRDVVLMDAP
+70 LRDVVLMDDP

-88 LIDKLTAD
+88 SIDKLAAD
-96 YARSAQP
+96 YARAAQP
-103 LDTMIAA
+103 LDDMIAS
-110 STDAREKTILQQIK
+110 STDAKEKDILQQIK

-134 AQVRAFRDASDRSHA
+134 AQVRAFRDAADKAQA
-149 EQRLLQEARPAF
+149 EQHLLQQARPAF
-161 IDWLASINAF
+161 IAWLASINAF

-176 QKNRQAA
+176 AKNRQAA
-183 KQAVATAR
+183 RQAVATAR
-191 GFAMLMVISTVI
+191 GFAMLMVMSTVV
-203 ALLLGATIALLL
+203 ALLLGAAIAFLL
-215 TRSVVLPLRLS
+215 TRSVVLPLRQS
-226 LQLAERISA
+226 LRLAQRIND
-235 GDLGT
+235 GDLRSQ
-240 PDTAASKDESGQLL
+240 DAATSNDESGQLL

-262 RLRDVISAQRTM
+262 RLQEVIWAQRSM
-274 AARHDAGQISYRTDA
+274 AARHDAGEISYRTDP
-289 QQFPGEYAHM
+289 QGFPGEYGDM

-312 TQLRMTEVMGRY
+312 TQLRMTQVMGSY
-324 AIGDLAPEI
+324 AIGDLTQDI
-333 EHYPC
+333 EQYPG
-338 EKAAI
+338 EKSAI
-343 TTTMQQVKQNLRAIN
+343 TATMQQVKRNLQAIN
-358 AQIHALTQAA
+358 AQIQELTQAA

-377 QPEKFEHDFRLMVEN
+377 KAETFEHDFRLMVEN

-397 ATADSN
+397 ATSDTN
-403 LAKFSQLLRAI
+403 LASFSGLLRAI

-428 GVFAAMRDDA
+428 GVFASMRDDA

-444 LTDIVSQIQTTSNS
+444 LTDIVTRIQTTSNS
-458 IGFAAEDIASGNQE
+458 ISFAAEDIASGNQQ
-472 LARRSEQQAANLEET
+472 LAQRSEQQAASLEET

-502 EHAGRANQLARGAA
+502 EHATRANQLARGAA
-516 TIASQGRDVVGTSTV
+516 AIASEGRD
-531 KQNAEH
+531 A
-537 AGRAN
+537 
-542 QLARGAA
+542 
-549 TIASQGRDVVGQVI
+549 VGQVI
-563 DTMSGIEASSRRIAD
+563 EQMSGIEASSRRIAD

-645 GSALVHKAGTTMGE
+645 GSTLVHTAGTTMGE
-659 VVTSVQHVTDIMGH
+659 IVTSVQHVTDIMAH

-697 TTQQNVRLVEAASTA
+697 TTQHNVRLVEAASTA
-712 ARALEDHSVQ
+712 AHALEQHSAQ
-722 LTRAVEVFKVKERN
+722 LTRAVEVFKVN
-736 TPALFNPDRT
+736 ATVL

>member
-1 MHTLS
+1 MHFFPN
-6 DLRIGQRL
+6 LRIGQRL
-14 SLGFLA
+14 ALGFLA

-35 VRSIDRQLTAINEV
+35 VRSIDQQLTAINEV

-70 LRDVVLMDAP
+70 LRDVVLMDDP

-88 LIDKLTAD
+88 SIDKLAAD
-96 YARSAQP
+96 YARAAQP
-103 LDTMIAA
+103 LDDMIAS
-110 STDAREKTILQQIK
+110 STDAKEKDILRQIK

-134 AQVRAFRDASDRSHA
+134 AQVRAFRDAADKAQA
-149 EQRLLQEARPAF
+149 EQHLLQQARPAF
-161 IDWLASINAF
+161 IAWLASINAF

-176 QKNRQAA
+176 AKNRQAA
-183 KQAVATAR
+183 RQAVATAR
-191 GFAMLMVISTVI
+191 GFAMLMVMSTVV
-203 ALLLGATIALLL
+203 ALLLGAAIAFLL
-215 TRSVVLPLRLS
+215 TRSVVLPLRQS
-226 LQLAERISA
+226 LRLAQRIND
-235 GDLGT
+235 GDLRSQ
-240 PDTAASKDESGQLL
+240 DAATGNDESGQLL

-262 RLRDVISAQRTM
+262 RLQEVIWAQRSM
-274 AARHDAGQISYRTDA
+274 AARHDAGEISYRTDP
-289 QQFPGEYAHM
+289 QGFPGEYGDM

-312 TQLRMTEVMGRY
+312 TQLRMTQVMGSY
-324 AIGDLAPEI
+324 AIGDLTQDI
-333 EHYPC
+333 EQYPG
-338 EKAAI
+338 EKSAI
-343 TTTMQQVKQNLRAIN
+343 TATMQQVKRNLQAIN
-358 AQIHALTQAA
+358 AQIQELTQAA

-377 QPEKFEHDFRLMVEN
+377 KAETFEHDFRLMVEN

-397 ATADSN
+397 ATSDTN
-403 LAKFSQLLRAI
+403 LASVSGLLRAI

-428 GVFAAMRDDA
+428 GVFASMRDDA

-444 LTDIVSQIQTTSNS
+444 LTDIVTRIQTTSNS
-458 IGFAAEDIASGNQE
+458 ISFAAEDIASGNQQ
-472 LARRSEQQAANLEET
+472 LAQRSEQQAASLEQT

-502 EHAGRANQLARGAA
+502 EHATRANQLARGAA
-516 TIASQGRDVVGTSTV
+516 AIAS
-531 KQNAEH
+531 E
-537 AGRAN
+537 
-542 QLARGAA
+542 
-549 TIASQGRDVVGQVI
+549 GRDVVGQVI
-563 DTMSGIEASSRRIAD
+563 EQMSGIEASSRRIAD

-645 GSALVHKAGTTMGE
+645 GSTLVHTAGTTMGE
-659 VVTSVQHVTDIMGH
+659 IVTSVQHVTDIMAH

-697 TTQQNVRLVEAASTA
+697 ITQHNVRLVEAASTA
-712 ARALEDHSVQ
+712 AHALEQHSAQ
-722 LTRAVEVFKVKERN
+722 LTRAVEVFKVN
-736 TPALFNPDRT
+736 ATVL

>member
-1 MHTLS
+1 MHLLS
-6 DLRIGQRL
+6 NLRIGQRL
-14 SLGFLA
+14 ALGFLA

-35 VRSIDRQLTAINEV
+35 VHSIDQQLTAINEV

-70 LRDVVLMDAP
+70 LRDVVLMDEP
-80 ADRHAAEQ
+80 ADRHGAEQ
-88 LIDKLTAD
+88 LIDKLAAD

-103 LDTMIAA
+103 LDALIAA
-110 STDAREKTILQQIK
+110 SMDEKEKAILQQIK
-124 SIEQRTLPLI
+124 SIEQRTMPLI
-134 AQVRAFRDASDRSHA
+134 AQVRAFRDAADRPHA
-149 EQRLLQEARPAF
+149 EQQLLQQARPAF

-176 QKNRQAA
+176 AKNRVAA

-191 GFAMLMVISTVI
+191 GFAMLMVVSTVV
-203 ALLLGATIALLL
+203 ALLLGAGIAFLL
-215 TRSVVLPLRLS
+215 TRSVVLPLRQS
-226 LQLAERISA
+226 LRLAERINE
-235 GDLGT
+235 GDLRSQDT
-240 PDTAASKDESGQLL
+240 PTANDESGQLL
-254 RAMQQMQR
+254 RAMQQMQH
-262 RLRDVISAQRTM
+262 RLQEVISAQRTM
-274 AARHDAGQISYRTDA
+274 ANRHDAGEISYRTDA
-289 QQFPGEYAHM
+289 QRFPGEYGHM

-324 AIGDLAPEI
+324 AVGDLAPEI
-333 EHYPC
+333 EHYPG

-343 TTTMQQVKQNLRAIN
+343 TATMQQVKQNLRAIN
-358 AQIHALTQAA
+358 AQIHALTRAA

-377 QPEKFEHDFRLMVEN
+377 QPEHFEHDFRLMVEN

-397 ATADSN
+397 ATSDTN
-403 LAKFSQLLRAI
+403 LARFSELLRAI
-414 ADGDLTVRMSGNFH
+414 ADGDLTVRLSGNFH
-428 GVFAAMRDDA
+428 GVFASMRDDA

-444 LTDIVSQIQTTSNS
+444 LTDIVTHIQTTSNS

-472 LARRSEQQAANLEET
+472 LARRSEQQAASLEET

-502 EHAGRANQLARGAA
+502 EHAARANQLALGAA
-516 TIASQGRDVVGTSTV
+516 SIASQGRDVV
-531 KQNAEH
+531 A
-537 AGRAN
+537 
-542 QLARGAA
+542 
-549 TIASQGRDVVGQVI
+549 QVI
-563 DTMSGIEASSRRIAD
+563 DTMSGIEAASRRIAD

-634 LIDDS
+634 LIEDS

-645 GSALVHKAGTTMGE
+645 GSALVHTAGTTMGE

-722 LTRAVEVFKVKERN
+722 LIRAVEVFKVK
-736 TPALFNPDRT
+736 TAVM

>member
-1 MHTLS
+1 MHFFPN
-6 DLRIGQRL
+6 LRIGQRL
-14 SLGFLA
+14 ALGFLA

-35 VRSIDRQLTAINEV
+35 VRSIDQQLTAINEV

-70 LRDVVLMDAP
+70 LRDVVLMDDLT
-80 ADRHAAEQ
+80 DRHAAEQ
-88 LIDKLTAD
+88 LIDKLAAD

-103 LDTMIAA
+103 LDDMLAS
-110 STDAREKTILQQIK
+110 STDAKEKDILQQIK
-124 SIEQRTLPLI
+124 AIEQRTLPLI
-134 AQVRAFRDASDRSHA
+134 TQVRGFRDAGDKPHA
-149 EQRLLQEARPAF
+149 EQHLLQEARPAF
-161 IDWLASINAF
+161 IAWLASINAF

-176 QKNRQAA
+176 TKNRAAA
-183 KQAVATAR
+183 KQAVATAG
-191 GFAMLMVISTVI
+191 GFATLMVASTIV
-203 ALLLGATIALLL
+203 ALLLGAAIAFLL
-215 TRSVVLPLRLS
+215 TRSVVLPLRQS
-226 LQLAERISA
+226 LRLAERIND
-235 GDLGT
+235 GDLRSQDAPT
-240 PDTAASKDESGQLL
+240 SNDESGQLL

-262 RLRDVISAQRTM
+262 RLQEVISAQRSM
-274 AARHDAGQISYRTDA
+274 AVRHDAGEISYRTDA
-289 QQFPGEYAHM
+289 QRFPGEYGTM
-299 VQDTNALVHAHVQ
+299 VRDTNALVHAHVQ
-312 TQLRMTEVMGRY
+312 TQLRMTQVMGSY
-324 AIGDLAPEI
+324 AVGDLTQDI
-333 EHYPC
+333 EQYPG

-343 TTTMQQVKQNLRAIN
+343 TATMQQVKRNLQAIN
-358 AQIHALTQAA
+358 AQIQELTQAA
-368 CAGDFALRG
+368 CAGNFALRG

-397 ATADSN
+397 ATSDTN
-403 LAKFSQLLRAI
+403 LARFSDLLRSI

-428 GVFAAMRDDA
+428 GVFASMRDDA

-444 LTDIVSQIQTTSNS
+444 LTDIVTRIQTTSNS
-458 IGFAAEDIASGNQE
+458 ISFAAEDIASGNQE

-502 EHAGRANQLARGAA
+502 EHATRANQLARGAA
-516 TIASQGRDVVGTSTV
+516 TIAT
-531 KQNAEH
+531 E
-537 AGRAN
+537 
-542 QLARGAA
+542 
-549 TIASQGRDVVGQVI
+549 GRDVVGQVI
-563 DTMSGIEASSRRIAD
+563 EQMSGIEASSRRIAD

-645 GSALVHKAGTTMGE
+645 GSTLVHQAGTTMGE

-697 TTQQNVRLVEAASTA
+697 TTQHNVRLVEAATNA
-712 ARALEDHSVQ
+712 ASALEQHSTQ
-722 LTRAVEVFKVKERN
+722 LTRAVEVFKVN
-736 TPALFNPDRT
+736 TPVL